1 MNDAALVGL
10 ALTNPQ
16 QGVAAIYDRYGTSL
30 FNYCYSILRSQAD
43 AGDALQESFVTVMG
57 KLNQLRDPD
66 KLRPWLYAIARN
78 QCFKQHRQRTR
89 ERPEDP
95 FETGE
100 EQTVAASTAEPVG
113 PTELVALV
121 WEATAGLSDVDRSVL
136 ELNIRHELDGEELA
150 ESLGVPGPKCSVI
163 LHRAKDRLKTA
174 VGALIVSKVGADVC
188 DDLAGIV
195 AGHEFSPT
203 CPQTGRTP
211 YHRLRC
217 LRRDRTP
224 SSSRGLSGCC
234 SAAAGAR
241 FHSQERA
248 RCHPKGNGHDRRRN
262 GDVGEPGQA
271 DSGHNADVGTT
282 NQLPNS
288 HQTQPTA
295 HANAA
300 LGPVGT
306 DQTVWN
312 DDGFPVL
319 TDVDDTTTSGAIRS
333 RVAAVAVGCVVVA
346 AVLLMLLNPFRRET
360 TIIAGAAPVVE
371 ATAQPSP
378 QFLPTVPVPPPTVAA
393 VPAAAPTPEP
403 DNRVEAQPTPTPTAV
418 PAPTST
424 SQPQPPPP
432 TTAPPTATALPT
444 ATPTPAPP
452 TATSVPPTPT
462 PTTEP
467 TATPTPAPTVP
478 PAPTSGPVVADFQA
492 PTVLSFTVTCGDPF
506 RLTVTISDNNDPSPT
521 ADLVVTWE
529 DESDPAQPLTELGG
543 NTYQVEV
550 TRSELVGS
558 RIDFFVRGTLADTS
572 GNARNVDLTD
582 DCIIID

>member
-1 MNDAALVGL
+1 
-10 ALTNPQ
+10 LTNPQ

-57 KLNQLRDPD
+57 KLSQLRDPE

-174 VGALIVSKVGADVC
+174 VGALIVSKVGADAC

-195 AGHEFSPT
+195 AGHEFSPLVRKRVARHI
-203 CPQTGRTP
+203 TGCGVCEETERR
-211 YHRLRC
+211 HRPEAYL
-217 LRRDRTP
+217 
-224 SSSRGLSGCC
+224 
-234 SAAAGAR
+234 AAAPLLPVPASL
-241 FHSQERA
+241 HKSVLDAIQ
-248 RCHPKGNGHDRRRN
+248 KGTATTADANGY
-262 GDVGEPGQA
+262 VGEPSQA
-271 DSGHNADVGTT
+271 DSGHSTNVDTT
-282 NQLPNS
+282 NELPS
-288 HQTQPTA
+288 SIQTQPTA
-295 HANAA
+295 QANA
-300 LGPVGT
+300 LSGPVGT

-312 DDGFPVL
+312 DAGFPL
-319 TDVDDTTTSGAIRS
+319 LSDVDDTTTSGAIRPK
-333 RVAAVAVGCVVVA
+333 VAAVVVGCVVVA

-360 TIIAGAAPVVE
+360 TIIAAAGPVAE
-371 ATAQPSP
+371 PTTQPSP
-378 QFLPTVPVPPPTVAA
+378 QFLPTVPVPPPTTAA
-393 VPAAAPTPEP
+393 VPAVAPTPEP

-418 PAPTST
+418 PAPTSPP
-424 SQPQPPPP
+424 QPQPPPP

-444 ATPTPAPP
+444 ATPT
-452 TATSVPPTPT
+452 SVPTPT

-467 TATPTPAPTVP
+467 TATPTPAPTLAPTPTVP
-478 PAPTSGPVVADFQA
+478 PAPTSGPVVADVQA

-506 RLTVTISDNNDPSPT
+506 RLTVTISDNLDPIPT
-521 ADLVVTWE
+521 ADLAVTWE
-529 DESDPAQPLTELGG
+529 DESDPAQPLTKLDGT
-543 NTYQVEV
+543 TYQVDV
-550 TRSELVGS
+550 PRSELVGS
-558 RIDFFVRGTLADTS
+558 RIDFFVRGTIADSS
-572 GNARNVDLTD
+572 GNARNIDLTD

>member
-57 KLNQLRDPD
+57 KLSQLRDPE

-174 VGALIVSKVGADVC
+174 VGALIVSKVGADAC

-195 AGHEFSPT
+195 AGHEFSPLVRKRVARHI
-203 CPQTGRTP
+203 TGCGVCEETERR
-211 YHRLRC
+211 HRPEAYL
-217 LRRDRTP
+217 
-224 SSSRGLSGCC
+224 
-234 SAAAGAR
+234 AAAPLLPVPASL
-241 FHSQERA
+241 HKSVLDAIQ
-248 RCHPKGNGHDRRRN
+248 KGTATTADANGY
-262 GDVGEPGQA
+262 VGEPRPGRFRPQHERRHHQRITEQHP
-271 DSGHNADVGTT
+271 DTTNSTSERSCRDRWEPIKPSGTT
-282 NQLPNS
+282 PGSPCCQMS
-288 HQTQPTA
+288 TTQQRQ
-295 HANAA
+295 
-300 LGPVGT
+300 GPS
-306 DQTVWN
+306 D
-312 DDGFPVL
+312 
-319 TDVDDTTTSGAIRS
+319 R

-360 TIIAGAAPVVE
+360 TIIAGAGPVAE
-371 ATAQPSP
+371 ATDTTVATVLADCSGPAANRCGCTCGGANARTRQPGRGPTHAYAHRCASANLAAPATTAATYHRSSNGDRSSRPARRPPLPRSHRHQHRPRSQQRHPRRHRLLLPPRPFLPRQHRVRWWLTSRRPRCCPSP
-378 QFLPTVPVPPPTVAA
+378 SRA
-393 VPAAAPTPEP
+393 V
-403 DNRVEAQPTPTPTAV
+403 
-418 PAPTST
+418 
-424 SQPQPPPP
+424 
-432 TTAPPTATALPT
+432 
-444 ATPTPAPP
+444 
-452 TATSVPPTPT
+452 
-462 PTTEP
+462 
-467 TATPTPAPTVP
+467 
-478 PAPTSGPVVADFQA
+478 
-492 PTVLSFTVTCGDPF
+492 
-506 RLTVTISDNNDPSPT
+506 IHSDSP
-521 ADLVVTWE
+521 
-529 DESDPAQPLTELGG
+529 
-543 NTYQVEV
+543 
-550 TRSELVGS
+550 
-558 RIDFFVRGTLADTS
+558 
-572 GNARNVDLTD
+572 
-582 DCIIID
+582 